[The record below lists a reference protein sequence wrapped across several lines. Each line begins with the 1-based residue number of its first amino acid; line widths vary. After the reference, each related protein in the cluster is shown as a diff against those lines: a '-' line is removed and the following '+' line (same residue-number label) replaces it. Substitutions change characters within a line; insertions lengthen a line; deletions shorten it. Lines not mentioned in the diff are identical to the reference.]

1 MGIIWTLLVGMLAG
15 WLAAKLM
22 GVNDGNV
29 VKNLI
34 LGLVGSLLGSFIAWI
49 IGLTATNLVGSCLI
63 AIAGSCLVVYL
74 YKRYVK

>member
-22 GVNDGNV
+22 GVNDGNW

-34 LGLVGSLLGSFIAWI
+34 LGLVGSVLGSFIAWI
-49 IGLTATNLVGSCLI
+49 IGLTASNLIGSCLI
-63 AIAGSCLVVYL
+63 AVAGSCLVVYL
-74 YKRYVK
+74 YKRFAK

>member
-1 MGIIWTLLVGMLAG
+1 MSIIWTLLVGMLAG

-29 VKNLI
+29 VKNFI

-49 IGLTATNLVGSCLI
+49 IGLTATSLVGSCLI
-63 AIAGSCLVVYL
+63 AVVGSCLVVYL
-74 YKRYVK
+74 YKRFVK